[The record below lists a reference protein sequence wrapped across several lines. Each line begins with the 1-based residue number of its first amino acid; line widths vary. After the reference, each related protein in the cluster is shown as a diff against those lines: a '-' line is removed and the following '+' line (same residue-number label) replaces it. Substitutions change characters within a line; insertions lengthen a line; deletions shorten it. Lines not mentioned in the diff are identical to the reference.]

1 MNVTLLATLAADRQ
15 GANGAVVLFAEMAL
29 IFLIFYWLLIRPQ
42 RKEQQKLREMITNV
56 KKGDVVVMNGGLV
69 GTVVHVTDDRL
80 TLKSDQSKFLVE
92 RARIARVVGTAGDTT
107 S

>member
-1 MNVTLLATLAADRQ
+1 MNVTLLAMLAADRQ
-15 GANGAVVLFAEMAL
+15 NANGAIVLFAEMAL
-29 IFLIFYWLLIRPQ
+29 IFMIFYWLLIRPQ
-42 RKEQQKLREMITNV
+42 RKEQAKLQDMISNV
-56 KKGDVVVMNGGLV
+56 KKGDDVVMSGGLV

-92 RARIARVVGTAGDTT
+92 RARIARVVGKAGDPA